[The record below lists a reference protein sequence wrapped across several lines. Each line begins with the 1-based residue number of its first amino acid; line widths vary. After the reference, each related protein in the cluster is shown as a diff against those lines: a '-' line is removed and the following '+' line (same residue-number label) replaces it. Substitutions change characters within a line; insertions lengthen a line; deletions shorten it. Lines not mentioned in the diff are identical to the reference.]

1 MICEIIDN
9 VAGKALRCLIGS
21 FMSFS
26 WWLSGYL
33 PWSVPVETAE
43 QALAIG
49 ERVAHEEFPNVDYSR
64 YKVRVNFHSLRN
76 GYQEWCVW
84 YELVDENGEHYP
96 YLFGGNGPEIHIRPT
111 DGKILRISRVR

>member
-33 PWSVPVETAE
+33 PWSVPVETSE
-43 QALAIG
+43 QALVIG
-49 ERVAHEEFPNVDYSR
+49 ERAAHEHYPDIDYNR
-64 YKVRVNFHSLRN
+64 YVVQVIDYGRS
-76 GYQEWCVW
+76 WCVF
-84 YELVDENGEHYP
+84 YAPIDENGNQIWGV
-96 YLFGGNGPEIHIRPT
+96 LVVVGP
-111 DGKILRISRVR
+111 K